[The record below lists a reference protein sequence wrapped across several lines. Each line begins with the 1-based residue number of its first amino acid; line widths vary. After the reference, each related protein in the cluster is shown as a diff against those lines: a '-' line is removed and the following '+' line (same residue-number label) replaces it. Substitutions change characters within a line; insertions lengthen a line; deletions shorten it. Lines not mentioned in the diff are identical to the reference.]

1 MADPLSIITTTTS
14 VILTIVDSF
23 QVVSAIFPLLVSKMT
38 EFRDYQ
44 NSDNKKEIFKL
55 LSELQKDTN
64 VLSQVRKG
72 YVGDREELDR
82 PFRELIGYVTV
93 DILH

>member
-1 MADPLSIITTTTS
+1 M
-14 VILTIVDSF
+14 
-23 QVVSAIFPLLVSKMT
+23 
-38 EFRDYQ
+38 
-44 NSDNKKEIFKL
+44 

-93 DILH
+93 NILH